1 MNNNK
6 YTINNIEIF
15 FSGVDNYVSKA
26 VLRCTLLFSLSFS
39 RRYFSDPTIFKFF
52 LEKLI
57 T

>member
-26 VLRCTLLFSLSFS
+26 VLRCTPLFSLSFS